1 MNLDLSTLIIY
12 YLGKQNK
19 LSSKCILSFILSS
32 SFNLNPLYPPNAQL
46 TFCDETG
53 ATATETS
60 PGSAPIAIVSIAN
73 GVVGSAPSKDTSKTS
88 PKAAAEEAENQRTE
102 KTGGRGSEGKSEVTK

>member
-1 MNLDLSTLIIY
+1 M
-12 YLGKQNK
+12 
-19 LSSKCILSFILSS
+19 
-32 SFNLNPLYPPNAQL
+32 

-60 PGSAPIAIVSIAN
+60 PGSSPIAIVSIAN

-88 PKAAAEEAENQRTE
+88 SKAAAKETEDPRTE
-102 KTGGRGSEGKSEVTK
+102 ETGGGGSEGKSEVTE